1 MPFRIYKFRSMQTG
15 VESGGQPIWAT
26 KCDKRVTRIGK
37 ILRATHMDE
46 LPQVFN
52 ILRRDMSLIGPRPER
67 EVSASRIA
75 EHNPVYR
82 CRLAVKPGLTGW
94 AQVKFG
100 YGEGDQ
106 GQMKKLQFDLYYIQH
121 RSCRLD
127 ITIILKTLVEV
138 FRFHGR

>member
-1 MPFRIYKFRSMQTG
+1 MRTDA
-15 VESGGQPIWAT
+15 ESGGQPVWAT
-26 KCDKRVTRIGK
+26 TDDRRVTRVGRV
-37 ILRATHMDE
+37 LRATHMDE

-52 ILRRDMSLIGPRPER
+52 ILRGEMSLIGPRPER
-67 EVSASRIA
+67 EVYASQMEQI
-75 EHNPVYR
+75 EPEYR
-82 CRLAVKPGLTGW
+82 FRLAVKPGLTGW

-106 GQMKKLQFDLYYIQH
+106 SELQKLQYDLYYIQH
-121 RSCRLD
+121 RSCLFD